1 MDPTM
6 MFVIV
11 ILELLMKHGIPGVVK
26 IIKLWNVDDPT
37 LEDIQA
43 LRLLI
48 KPPEMYFKEPDDS

>member
-11 ILELLMKHGIPGVVK
+11 IMELVMKHGIPGVIK
-26 IIKLWNVDDPT
+26 IIKLWNVEEPT

-43 LRLLI
+43 LRNLV
-48 KPPEMYFKEPDDS
+48 KPPEMYFTDDDS